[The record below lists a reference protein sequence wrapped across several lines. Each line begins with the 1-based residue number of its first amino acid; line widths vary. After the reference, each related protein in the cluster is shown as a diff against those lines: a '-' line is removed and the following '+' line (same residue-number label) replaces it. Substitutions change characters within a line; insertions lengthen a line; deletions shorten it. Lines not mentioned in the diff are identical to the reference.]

1 MAGIK
6 KAKRCKVLYDM
17 WVDIVWT
24 INGVDH
30 PSFFFHGGIN
40 CQFMETQ
47 GTKKDME
54 WKLIQNTLLHS
65 HW

>member
-6 KAKRCKVLYDM
+6 EAKRCKVLYDM

-30 PSFFFHGGIN
+30 PSFFFMGALIVNSWRHRVP
-40 CQFMETQ
+40 
-47 GTKKDME
+47 KKTWNE
-54 WKLIQNTLLHS
+54 N
-65 HW
+65 